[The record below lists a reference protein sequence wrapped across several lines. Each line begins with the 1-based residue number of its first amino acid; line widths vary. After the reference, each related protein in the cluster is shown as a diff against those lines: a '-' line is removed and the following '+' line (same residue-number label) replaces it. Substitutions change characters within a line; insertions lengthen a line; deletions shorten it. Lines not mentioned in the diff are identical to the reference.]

1 VQSIVCFNI
10 ACPKIIILCDR
21 SATFKSQNHISMIP
35 VRKVLRWDFGS
46 DGVECSHLDQDMV
59 FWCAIVSMLLNL
71 RFPKKTGN
79 FLTS

>member
-35 VRKVLRWDFGS
+35 VRKVLRS
-46 DGVECSHLDQDMV
+46 S
-59 FWCAIVSMLLNL
+59 LNFSEIG
-71 RFPKKTGN
+71 RVAKN
-79 FLTS
+79 